1 MSASEYFRAVQGDK
15 GAYRKIIKRKAMN
28 EKDTLELNDVYKL
41 KAIMDQKQLQEVVEE
56 IIMKGFLKG
65 FKEGMQESKL
75 EIAKSMVKKNFHI
88 SSVEEMTGIS
98 AEYIEDLRQEL

>member
-1 MSASEYFRAVQGDK
+1 MSASEYFRAVQGGK

-28 EKDTLELNDVYKL
+28 EKDTLELNQVYKL
-41 KAIMDQKQLQEVVEE
+41 KSIMDQKQLQEIVEE

-75 EIAKSMVKKNFHI
+75 EIAQSMLKKNFHVSFI
-88 SSVEEMTGIS
+88 EQMTGIN
-98 AEYIEDLRQEL
+98 AESIENISRE